1 MFMDTT
7 DRLIGVMELDIV
19 DGAVQSVRTIVNPD
33 KLQHR
38 RHPAPLQQPG
48 ELKNS
53 SQYLSIP
60 LNPVRLMHE
69 DFPVQHNGIFKDRF
83 VAPNVG
89 YCFGGF
95 DRQQS
100 DLAGAL
106 ARAVCDEPNFKYMI
120 PNEQA
125 RVRFLTA
132 FFGIAG
138 RAGPLRGDVLTGQ
151 DGDSAAVW
159 IRCDGAFAL
168 ASVVRM
174 AIRTTPSN
182 GVGRI

>member
-1 MFMDTT
+1 MARFSQCAPSSIPISCSTSARFQT
-7 DRLIGVMELDIV
+7 SCTATATRRAE
-19 DGAVQSVRTIVNPD
+19 
-33 KLQHR
+33 KL
-38 RHPAPLQQPG
+38 
-48 ELKNS
+48 

-89 YCFGGF
+89 YCFGVF

-106 ARAVCDEPNFKYMI
+106 AHAVCDEPNFKYMI

-125 RVRFLTA
+125 RVRFLTV
-132 FFGIAG
+132 FSGIAG
-138 RAGPLRGDVLTGQ
+138 RAGQLR
-151 DGDSAAVW
+151 
-159 IRCDGAFAL
+159 
-168 ASVVRM
+168 
-174 AIRTTPSN
+174 
-182 GVGRI
+182 

>member
-1 MFMDTT
+1 
-7 DRLIGVMELDIV
+7 
-19 DGAVQSVRTIVNPD
+19 
-33 KLQHR
+33 
-38 RHPAPLQQPG
+38 
-48 ELKNS
+48 
-53 SQYLSIP
+53 
-60 LNPVRLMHE
+60 MHE

-89 YCFGGF
+89 YFGVF

-100 DLAGAL
+100 DLADAL
-106 ARAVCDEPNFKYMI
+106 VRAVCDEPNFKYMV

-138 RAGPLRGDVLTGQ
+138 RAGQLRGEVTGH
-151 DGDSAAVW
+151 DGNSAAVW
-159 IRCDGAFAL
+159 IRCDGVFAL

-174 AIRTTPSN
+174 AIRTTPRQWSWPDLKRCLTVAEQLDQVHRRLVC
-182 GVGRI
+182 GPHWYLLATGIEKKKTPLPDRRGRDHFKKRTGFLGNDARR

>member
-1 MFMDTT
+1 
-7 DRLIGVMELDIV
+7 
-19 DGAVQSVRTIVNPD
+19 
-33 KLQHR
+33 
-38 RHPAPLQQPG
+38 
-48 ELKNS
+48 
-53 SQYLSIP
+53 
-60 LNPVRLMHE
+60 MHE

-125 RVRFLTA
+125 RVRFLTQRVLEPC
-132 FFGIAG
+132 GSRSINAG
-138 RAGPLRGDVLTGQ
+138 FRPRVA
-151 DGDSAAVW
+151 
-159 IRCDGAFAL
+159 
-168 ASVVRM
+168 
-174 AIRTTPSN
+174 
-182 GVGRI
+182 

>member
-1 MFMDTT
+1 
-7 DRLIGVMELDIV
+7 
-19 DGAVQSVRTIVNPD
+19 
-33 KLQHR
+33 
-38 RHPAPLQQPG
+38 
-48 ELKNS
+48 
-53 SQYLSIP
+53 
-60 LNPVRLMHE
+60 MHE

-89 YCFGGF
+89 CCFGVF

-100 DLAGAL
+100 DLADAL
-106 ARAVCDEPNFKYMI
+106 VRAVCDEPNFKYMV

-138 RAGPLRGDVLTGQ
+138 RAGQLRGEVTGH
-151 DGDSAAVW
+151 DGNSAAVW
-159 IRCDGAFAL
+159 IRCDGVFAL

-174 AIRTTPSN
+174 AIRTTPRQWSWPDLKRCLTVAEQLDQVHRQLVRGPHWYLLATGIEKSVIEPIRLRFDDASN
-182 GVGRI
+182 